1 MQKTKRK
8 KTYLSQIQQ
17 ITKHT
22 DITQE
27 QKTIVNTERKINNR
41 IDSHYKPPLQSRTTQ
56 SQQNTNKNCQQTSKG
71 SKQNNDIIHKLTVLQ
86 ENLLYFD

>member
-1 MQKTKRK
+1 MPKKRK

-27 QKTIVNTERKINNR
+27 QKAIVNTERKIKNR

-56 SQQNTNKNCQQTSKG
+56 PKQNANKNCQQTVEESR
-71 SKQNNDIIHKLTVLQ
+71 QNNEIIHKLTVLQ